1 MGKPSNIVM
10 WLFYAIIIMAIIYYY
25 YSYLTNGEDK
35 TIFGCIGMFIV
46 SVFAGIIVA
55 TAITNLLVSVSWIIP
70 FLLIAAFCKFFN
82 IR

>member
-10 WLFYAIIIMAIIYYY
+10 WLYYAIIIMAICYYY
-25 YSYLTNGEDK
+25 YSYLTNGEEK
-35 TIFGCIGMFIV
+35 TILGYIGMFVV
-46 SVFAGIIVA
+46 SVFAGILVA
-55 TAITNLLVSVSWIIP
+55 TVITKLLVSVSWILP